1 MENKDYQKQAGFCY
15 FVMFVSFLATI
26 SLTISENYT
35 GTAIS
40 VAFILFSGVR
50 LYMAH
55 EGYKIY
61 KSFQRRIQSKPVR
74 EQLIYI
80 LRHYD
85 GENAYLHYGTPEE
98 FKRFKEYI
106 ETLDKTDDLLDD
118 FNEFLEKAE
127 KYNRLK

>member
-1 MENKDYQKQAGFCY
+1 MENKDYQKQAGLCY

-26 SLTISENYT
+26 SLTFSGNYT
-35 GTAIS
+35 GIAIP
-40 VAFILFSGVR
+40 VVFMLFSGVR

-55 EGYKIY
+55 ESYKVY

-80 LRHYD
+80 LKRSV

-98 FKRFKEYI
+98 FKKFRKYV
-106 ETLDKTDDLLDD
+106 ETLNETDDLFYD